1 MPDINSFSDHINF
14 LKIEIDKALQKIPV
28 KDSPK
33 YLYDPIQ
40 YVISGKGKR
49 LRPILV
55 HLSGQAHDVD
65 PSELMKVSLA
75 VELLHNFSLVHDD
88 IMDGDEIRHSKPS
101 VHNKWDDS
109 TAILAGDGLFSLSQ
123 LLLTN
128 LPIIVFQRFNEV
140 ALTIC
145 EGQGMDKEF
154 ENNSSINI
162 NHYLSMIG
170 KKTGAL
176 LGLSAEMGAL
186 LGKLDNH
193 KNKDLF
199 EFGFNLGLAF
209 QIQDDYLEIFGDES
223 SMGKSLGSDITSG
236 KQTVLTILARE
247 KDPVSWDNFVSSNSD
262 IQGYKEYYESS
273 EVKVEAKKLIDEFIS
288 KSQINLDV
296 VPKEKR
302 DALKSFSQL
311 ILNRKF

>member
-1 MPDINSFSDHINF
+1 MTDINSFSDHINF
-14 LKIEIDKALQKIPV
+14 LKIEIDKALRKIPV

-55 HLSGQAHDVD
+55 HLSGQAHDAD

-88 IMDGDEIRHSKPS
+88 IMDGDEIRHGKPS
-101 VHNKWDDS
+101 VHHKWDNS
-109 TAILAGDGLFSLSQ
+109 AAILAGDWLFSLAQ
-123 LLLTN
+123 LLLTK

-176 LGLSAEMGAL
+176 LGLSAEIGGL

-302 DALKSFSQL
+302 DDLKSFSQL

>member
-1 MPDINSFSDHINF
+1 MTDINSFSDHINF
-14 LKIEIDKALQKIPV
+14 LKIEIDKALQKIPI

-55 HLSGQAHDVD
+55 HLSGQTQDAD
-65 PSELMKVSLA
+65 PSELMKASLA

-88 IMDGDEIRHSKPS
+88 IMDGDNIRHGKTTI
-101 VHNKWDDS
+101 HEKWDMS
-109 TAILAGDGLFSLSQ
+109 TAILSGDGLFALAQ

-128 LPIIVFQRFNEV
+128 LPVIVFQRFNEV

-145 EGQGMDKEF
+145 EGQGLDKEF

-247 KDPVSWDNFVSSNSD
+247 KDPVSWDSFVSSNSD

-273 EVKVEAKKLIDEFIS
+273 EVKIEAQKLIDELIS

>member
-1 MPDINSFSDHINF
+1 MMDINSFSDHINF
-14 LKIEIDKALQKIPV
+14 LKIEIDKALRKIPV

-55 HLSGQAHDVD
+55 HLSGQAHDAD

-88 IMDGDEIRHSKPS
+88 IMDGDEIRHGKPS
-101 VHNKWDDS
+101 VHHKWDNS
-109 TAILAGDGLFSLSQ
+109 AAILAGDWLFSLAQ
-123 LLLTN
+123 LLLTK

-154 ENNSSINI
+154 ENNSSISI

-247 KDPVSWDNFVSSNSD
+247 KDPVSWDKFVSSNSD

>member
-1 MPDINSFSDHINF
+1 MTDINSFSDHIKF

-49 LRPILV
+49 LRPVLV
-55 HLSGQAHDVD
+55 HLSGQAHDAD
-65 PSELMKVSLA
+65 PSELMEVSLA
-75 VELLHNFSLVHDD
+75 VELLHNFTLVHDD
-88 IMDGDEIRHSKPS
+88 IMDGDEIRHGKPS

-128 LPIIVFQRFNEV
+128 LPVIIFQRFNEV

-247 KDPVSWDNFVSSNSD
+247 KDPVNWESFVSSNSD

-273 EVKVEAKKLIDEFIS
+273 EIKIEAKKLIDEFIS

-302 DALKSFSQL
+302 DDLKSFSQL

>member
-1 MPDINSFSDHINF
+1 MTDINSFSDHINF
-14 LKIEIDKALQKIPV
+14 LKIEIDKALHKIPV

-55 HLSGQAHDVD
+55 HLSGQVHDAD

-88 IMDGDEIRHSKPS
+88 IMDGDKIRHGKTT
-101 VHNKWDDS
+101 VHEKWDMS
-109 TAILAGDGLFSLSQ
+109 TAILSGDGLFVLAQ

-128 LPIIVFQRFNEV
+128 LPAIVFQRFNEV

-145 EGQGMDKEF
+145 EGQGMDKDF

-176 LGLSAEMGAL
+176 LGLSAEMGGL
-186 LGKLDNH
+186 LGNLDNH
-193 KNKDLF
+193 KNEDLF

-247 KDPVSWDNFVSSNSD
+247 KDPVSWDRFVNSNSD
-262 IQGYKEYYESS
+262 IQGYKEYYELS
-273 EVKVEAKKLIDEFIS
+273 EVKIETKKLIDEFIS

-296 VPKEKR
+296 LPEEKR
-302 DALKSFSQL
+302 NVIESFSQL

>member
-1 MPDINSFSDHINF
+1 MTDINSFSDHINF

-40 YVISGKGKR
+40 YVVSGKGKR

-55 HLSGQAHDVD
+55 HLSGQAHDAD
-65 PSELMKVSLA
+65 PSDLMKVSLA
-75 VELLHNFSLVHDD
+75 VELLHNFTLVHDD
-88 IMDGDEIRHSKPS
+88 IMDGDEIRHGKPS
-101 VHNKWDDS
+101 VHNKWDNS
-109 TAILAGDGLFSLSQ
+109 AAILAGDGLFSLAQ

-193 KNKDLF
+193 KNLF

-247 KDPVSWDNFVSSNSD
+247 KDPVSWDKFVSSNSN

-273 EVKVEAKKLIDEFIS
+273 EIKIEAKKLIDEFIS

-302 DALKSFSQL
+302 DTLKSFSQL
-311 ILNRKF
+311 ILNRKY

>member
-1 MPDINSFSDHINF
+1 MTDINSFSDHINF
-14 LKIEIDKALQKIPV
+14 LKIEIDKALRKIPV

-55 HLSGQAHDVD
+55 HLSGQAHDAD

-101 VHNKWDDS
+101 VHHKWDNS
-109 TAILAGDGLFSLSQ
+109 AAILAGDWLFSLAQ
-123 LLLTN
+123 LLLTK

-154 ENNSSINI
+154 ENNSSISI

-247 KDPVSWDNFVSSNSD
+247 KDPVSWDKFVSSNSD

>member
-1 MPDINSFSDHINF
+1 MTDINSFSDHINF
-14 LKIEIDKALQKIPV
+14 LKIEIDKALRKIPV

-55 HLSGQAHDVD
+55 HLSGQAHDAD

-101 VHNKWDDS
+101 VHHKWDNS
-109 TAILAGDGLFSLSQ
+109 AAILAGDWLFSLAQ
-123 LLLTN
+123 LLLTK

-154 ENNSSINI
+154 ENNSSISI

-247 KDPVSWDNFVSSNSD
+247 KDPVSWDKFVSSNSD
-262 IQGYKEYYESS
+262 IQEYKEYYESS

-302 DALKSFSQL
+302 DTLKSFSQL

>member
-1 MPDINSFSDHINF
+1 MTDINSFSDHINF

-55 HLSGQAHDVD
+55 HLSGQAHDAD
-65 PSELMKVSLA
+65 PSDLMKVSLA
-75 VELLHNFSLVHDD
+75 IELLHNFTLVHDD
-88 IMDGDEIRHSKPS
+88 IMDGDEIRHGKPS

-162 NHYLSMIG
+162 NYYLSMIG

-176 LGLSAEMGAL
+176 LGLSAEIGGL

>member
-1 MPDINSFSDHINF
+1 MDINSFSDHINF
-14 LKIEIDKALQKIPV
+14 LKIEIDKALRKIPV

-55 HLSGQAHDVD
+55 HLSGQAHDAD

-88 IMDGDEIRHSKPS
+88 IMDGDEIRHGKPS
-101 VHNKWDDS
+101 VHHKWDNS
-109 TAILAGDGLFSLSQ
+109 AAILAGDWLFSLAQ
-123 LLLTN
+123 LLLTK

-247 KDPVSWDNFVSSNSD
+247 KDPVSWDKFVSSNSD

>member
-1 MPDINSFSDHINF
+1 MTDINSFSDHINF

-55 HLSGQAHDVD
+55 HLSGQAHDAD
-65 PSELMKVSLA
+65 PSDLMKVSLA
-75 VELLHNFSLVHDD
+75 VELLHNFTLVHDD
-88 IMDGDEIRHSKPS
+88 IMDGDEIRHGKPS

-154 ENNSSINI
+154 ENNSSISI

-176 LGLSAEMGAL
+176 LGLSAEMGGL
-186 LGKLDNH
+186 LGKIDNH

-262 IQGYKEYYESS
+262 LQGYKEYYESS

-296 VPKEKR
+296 VPIEKR
-302 DALKSFSQL
+302 DTLKSFSQL

>member
-1 MPDINSFSDHINF
+1 

-28 KDSPK
+28 KDTPK

-55 HLSGQAHDVD
+55 HLSGQTHDAD

-88 IMDGDEIRHSKPS
+88 IMDGDEIRHGKSS

-128 LPIIVFQRFNEV
+128 LPVIVFQRFNEV

-176 LGLSAEMGAL
+176 LGLSAEIGAL
-186 LGKLDNH
+186 LGKLDND

-223 SMGKSLGSDITSG
+223 SMGKSLGSDISSG

-302 DALKSFSQL
+302 DDLKSFSQL

>member
-1 MPDINSFSDHINF
+1 MMDINSFSDHINF
-14 LKIEIDKALQKIPV
+14 LKIEIDKALRKIPV

-55 HLSGQAHDVD
+55 HLSGQAHDAD

-88 IMDGDEIRHSKPS
+88 IMDGDEIRHGKPS
-101 VHNKWDDS
+101 VHHKWDNS
-109 TAILAGDGLFSLSQ
+109 AAILAGDWLFSLAQ
-123 LLLTN
+123 LLLTK

-247 KDPVSWDNFVSSNSD
+247 KDPASWDKFVSSNSD

>member
-1 MPDINSFSDHINF
+1 MVDINSYEKNILFI
-14 LKIEIDKALQKIPV
+14 KGEIEKSFQKIPLN
-28 KDSPK
+28 KTPN

-40 YVISGKGKR
+40 FVLNGKGKR

-55 HLSGQAHDVD
+55 HLVGQAYSANPAD
-65 PSELMKVSLA
+65 LMKVGIA
-75 VELLHNFSLVHDD
+75 VELLHNFTLVHDD
-88 IMDGDEIRHSKPS
+88 IMDGDDTRHGQKS

-109 TAILAGDGLFSLSQ
+109 TAILSGDALFVLAQLSLKGLSDF
-123 LLLTN
+123 
-128 LPIIVFQRFNEV
+128 IHQRFNEV

-247 KDPVSWDNFVSSNSD
+247 KDPVNWERFISSNSD

-273 EVKVEAKKLIDEFIS
+273 EVKIEAKKLIDEFIS

>member
-1 MPDINSFSDHINF
+1 
-14 LKIEIDKALQKIPV
+14 
-28 KDSPK
+28 
-33 YLYDPIQ
+33 
-40 YVISGKGKR
+40 
-49 LRPILV
+49 
-55 HLSGQAHDVD
+55 
-65 PSELMKVSLA
+65 
-75 VELLHNFSLVHDD
+75 
-88 IMDGDEIRHSKPS
+88 
-101 VHNKWDDS
+101 
-109 TAILAGDGLFSLSQ
+109 
-123 LLLTN
+123 
-128 LPIIVFQRFNEV
+128 
-140 ALTIC
+140 
-145 EGQGMDKEF
+145 
-154 ENNSSINI
+154 
-162 NHYLSMIG
+162 MIG

-247 KDPVSWDNFVSSNSD
+247 KDPVNWERFISSNSD

-273 EVKVEAKKLIDEFIS
+273 EVKIEAKKLIDEFIL

>member
-1 MPDINSFSDHINF
+1 
-14 LKIEIDKALQKIPV
+14 
-28 KDSPK
+28 
-33 YLYDPIQ
+33 
-40 YVISGKGKR
+40 
-49 LRPILV
+49 
-55 HLSGQAHDVD
+55 
-65 PSELMKVSLA
+65 
-75 VELLHNFSLVHDD
+75 
-88 IMDGDEIRHSKPS
+88 
-101 VHNKWDDS
+101 
-109 TAILAGDGLFSLSQ
+109 
-123 LLLTN
+123 LLLTK

-154 ENNSSINI
+154 ENNSSISI

-247 KDPVSWDNFVSSNSD
+247 KDPVSWDKFVSSNSD

>member
-1 MPDINSFSDHINF
+1 MMDINSFSDHINF
-14 LKIEIDKALQKIPV
+14 LKIEIDKALRKIPV

-55 HLSGQAHDVD
+55 HLSGQAHDAD

-101 VHNKWDDS
+101 VHHKWDNS
-109 TAILAGDGLFSLSQ
+109 AAILAGDGLFSLAQ
-123 LLLTN
+123 LLLTK

-176 LGLSAEMGAL
+176 LGLSAEMGVL

-247 KDPVSWDNFVSSNSD
+247 KDPVSWDKFVSSNSD